1 MSHPFDFDKALKAL
15 QSGQALTG
23 KDGILTP
30 LIRQLTEVA
39 ALSAE
44 PEAHLAQDVEA
55 NRKNGSGK
63 KTIKAPTDTFEL
75 ATPRDRNGTFEPQL
89 VKMYQTKLSDDIER
103 KIIRLF
109 ALGMSYQNIS
119 REIEE
124 LYAFSVSTATISAVT
139 DKVIPELKQWQQC
152 PLEKVYPFVWLDAI
166 HYKTREDGRYQ
177 SKAVY
182 TVLAL
187 NLEGKKEVLGL
198 YLSESEGANFWL
210 SVLSDLQNRGEE
222 DILIACVDRLTGF
235 PEAINSI
242 YPQTEFQLCVIHQI
256 RNSIKYVASKHHKAF
271 MADLKPVYC
280 GVSKEAA
287 ETALDELE
295 AKWGQQYPVVLQ
307 SWRRKWEN
315 LSAYFRYPANIRKV
329 IYTTNAIESVHR
341 QFRKLT
347 KTKGAFPNEN
357 SLLKLLY
364 LGLMNSQEKWTMP
377 IQSWNLTLSQLAI
390 YFEGRLNTV
399 KVALPQP
406 GWRFS
411 CQWTHYPLPE

>member
-1 MSHPFDFDKALKAL
+1 MSQPFDFDKALKAL

-30 LIRQLTEVA
+30 LIKQLTEA
-39 ALSAE
+39 ALAAE
-44 PEAHLAQDVEA
+44 LDSHLAQDLEA

-63 KTIKAPTDTFEL
+63 KTIKAPTGRFEL
-75 ATPRDRNGTFEPQL
+75 TTPRDRNGTFEPQL
-89 VKMYQTKLSDDIER
+89 VKKHQTTLSDEIER
-103 KIIRLF
+103 KIIRMF
-109 ALGMSYQNIS
+109 ALGMSYKDIS
-119 REIEE
+119 QEIED
-124 LYAFSVSTATISAVT
+124 LYAFSVSSATISAVT
-139 DKVIPELKQWQQC
+139 DKVIPELKQWQQR
-152 PLEKVYPFVWLDAI
+152 PLEAVYPFVWLDVI
-166 HYKTREDGRYQ
+166 HYKIRENGRYQ

-187 NLEGKKEVLGL
+187 NLEGKKEILGL
-198 YLSESEGANFWL
+198 YLSENEGANFWL
-210 SVLSDLQNRGEE
+210 SVLTDLQNRGVN
-222 DILIACVDRLTGF
+222 DILIACVDGLTGF

-242 YPQTEFQLCVIHQI
+242 YPDTEVQLCVIHQI

-271 MADLKPVYC
+271 MADLKPVYRA
-280 GVSKEAA
+280 VSKEAA

-295 AKWGQQYPVVLQ
+295 EKWGQQYPVVLQ
-307 SWRRKWEN
+307 SWRKKWEN
-315 LSAYFRYPANIRKV
+315 LSHYFRYPATIRKV

-364 LGLMNSQEKWTMP
+364 LGLMNAQEKWTMP

-390 YFEGRLNTV
+390 YFEGRLD
-399 KVALPQP
+399 KVITL
-406 GWRFS
+406 
-411 CQWTHYPLPE
+411 